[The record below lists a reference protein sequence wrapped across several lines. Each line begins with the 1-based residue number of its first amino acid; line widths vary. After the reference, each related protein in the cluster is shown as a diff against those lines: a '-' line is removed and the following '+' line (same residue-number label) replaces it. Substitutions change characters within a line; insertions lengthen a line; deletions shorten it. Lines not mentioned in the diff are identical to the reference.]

1 MSAPENQEPGGTPP
15 PAPPK
20 KDDDVWLPP
29 RLREKLDQ
37 AEDEEETGQ
46 KSPVVGWIVGL
57 VIVAAVVAA
66 GWWFVHSRQ
75 VKAEAERAARAA
87 AVADSIAKVRTAD
100 SLAAVARADSI
111 AAFNALPKWKQNQI
125 LVEQAKAAG
134 KPIPAGIEV
143 GPFTI
148 DAGEYLFEDKAREE
162 AAAFEASTKLSARV
176 ARGSGGAYHVYL
188 GRFDDRDAARR
199 AAAGLVSKAL
209 VPQATVVP
217 LK

>member
-1 MSAPENQEPGGTPP
+1 MSEPENREPGTQPP
-15 PAPPK
+15 PPPK
-20 KDDDVWLPP
+20 RDEEPWLPP
-29 RLREKLDQ
+29 RMRDKLDE
-37 AEDEEETGQ
+37 AEREEGGQ
-46 KSPVVGWIVGL
+46 SPVVGWIVGG
-57 VIVAAVVAA
+57 VIVLAVIAG
-66 GWWFVHSRQ
+66 GWWFIHSRQ
-75 VKAEAERAARAA
+75 VKAEAERAAAHAA
-87 AVADSIAKVRTAD
+87 AVADSIARVRTAD
-100 SLAAVARADSI
+100 SLLAVARADSI
-111 AAFNALPKWKQNQI
+111 AKFNALPKWKQNQI
-125 LVEQAKAAG
+125 IAEQARAAG

-176 ARGSGGAYHVYL
+176 ALGSRGAYHIYL

-199 AAAGLVSKAL
+199 TAAGLVSRAL